1 MIEPGSPADRAA
13 AGNDVADGGGNA
25 SGRAGLAA
33 PSPRVRV
40 PRLTSLA
47 AVRREMARQYGL
59 QLRGE
64 VDSQVLTRRIYALS
78 AIREAFREDE
88 LERRLAAMEKL
99 YKP

>member
-1 MIEPGSPADRAA
+1 
-13 AGNDVADGGGNA
+13 
-25 SGRAGLAA
+25 
-33 PSPRVRV
+33 
-40 PRLTSLA
+40 
-47 AVRREMARQYGL
+47 MARQYGL